1 MSIFFRNFGM
11 YGTQLNFLFYSPLS
25 ISIVTQVKMSLQDQ
39 SFLVGF
45 GNSHVAQ
52 EIASPATT
60 CVTAFLSAT
69 TTVTSH
75 QKIAQVRKIE
85 QNNHF
90 LSNTW
95 MNLPLKENCITTR
108 YGN

>member
-1 MSIFFRNFGM
+1 MWILRTNV
-11 YGTQLNFLFYSPLS
+11 TQLDFLFYSPLS

-60 CVTAFLSAT
+60 CVMAFLSAT

-85 QNNHF
+85 QNSNTQS

-95 MNLPLKENCITTR
+95 MNLL
-108 YGN
+108 YH

>member
-1 MSIFFRNFGM
+1 MSNFFRNFGI
-11 YGTQLNFLFYSPLS
+11 YETQLNFLFYSPLS

-39 SFLVGF
+39 WFLVGF

-95 MNLPLKENCITTR
+95 MNLELLF
-108 YGN
+108 